1 MKERRQTKWRN
12 GGEGELSADERYAG
26 FNDHDTGVFFRCA
39 TYCLAIL
46 AGTSS
51 DLLKDL
57 YVMVLPESTSDLI
70 AGKEKRERKRR
81 GKKMKGGE

>member
-1 MKERRQTKWRN
+1 MEDWKKRRIV
-12 GGEGELSADERYAG
+12 SADERYVS
-26 FNDHDTGVFFRCA
+26 FNRRAESFFRCA

-70 AGKEKRERKRR
+70 REGKERRGKEKKKERK
-81 GKKMKGGE
+81 GVNEKL